1 MSFRPPSSTS
11 HATLQEAFFD
21 ALGHEVL
28 AEKAASLG
36 RAGERMERALSGL
49 AALAHE
55 APERPA
61 ALRESAEAVYAY
73 FIQRE
78 LCGFRRHDDI
88 IRDYRIPR
96 EVIVRLGAK

>member
-1 MSFRPPSSTS
+1 MSFRPPVSTS
-11 HATLQEAFFD
+11 HATMQEAFFD

-28 AEKAASLG
+28 SEKAASLG
-36 RAGERMERALSGL
+36 RAGERMERTLTVLTRL
-49 AALAHE
+49 ARE

-61 ALRESAEAVYAY
+61 ALRESADAVYAY

-88 IRDYRIPR
+88 IRDYKIPR